1 MNKMYY
7 ENIFMYSSHQS
18 TATTDVEK
26 YFVKHTEKLVVFVL
40 DQRKY
45 NTNVVRLYQK
55 GSLVEEKKINLPQNI
70 FAYFFLWY
78 VYYLFFLMK
87 YFTRKEKVIVI
98 SFHPISFFGMTI
110 QKMIRNIDFLFYDGD
125 YFPPVNIS
133 LILFEALKK
142 HYNKKVK
149 YAFYSG
155 DLINEKMN
163 GMVLNTPYKKTAL
176 WGVMPRNIK
185 RKLDKNSLTIL
196 FVGLMKGSQGLE
208 YLFNF
213 LKEHKNYK
221 LKIIGTCIGN
231 LYKKYIRIIE
241 ENGIENQVYF
251 PNRFFSDYELE
262 EISKTCQVGI
272 ALYDITPTNGTYYTD
287 PGKVKTY
294 ASLGL
299 PIIMS
304 DMSAIAPYIKRF
316 NCGILVKNDN
326 GELGRALL
334 DMRKNYTKY
343 LQGLEKF
350 NDYFYYETLYRK
362 TFRLLE
368 KND

>member
-1 MNKMYY
+1 MYY
-7 ENIFMYSSHQS
+7 KNIFMYSSHQS
-18 TATTDVEK
+18 TANTEE
-26 YFVKHTEKLVVFVL
+26 YFAMHTNKLVVFVL
-40 DQRKY
+40 NPRQYD
-45 NTNVVRLYQK
+45 TNSVRLYKK
-55 GSLVEEKKINLPQNI
+55 GSLVKEKKFKNPKNI
-70 FAYFFLWY
+70 FTFYLLWY
-78 VYYLFFLMK
+78 INYLSFLMK

-98 SFHPISFFGMTI
+98 SWHPISFFGMTI
-110 QKMIRNIDFLFYDGD
+110 QKMVRNIDFLFYDGD
-125 YFPPVNIS
+125 FFPPVNIS
-133 LILFEALKK
+133 LVLFEALKRY
-142 HYNKKVK
+142 YNKKVK

-163 GMVLNTPYKKTAL
+163 GKVLNTPYRKTAL
-176 WGVMPRNIK
+176 WGVLPKNIK

-196 FVGLMKGSQGLE
+196 FVGLIKGSQDLE
-208 YLFNF
+208 FLFNF
-213 LKEHKNYK
+213 LKEHNNYK
-221 LKIIGTCIGN
+221 LKIIGVCTGD
-231 LYKKYIRIIE
+231 LYERYSRIIE

-316 NCGILVKNDN
+316 NCGILVKKDDA
-326 GELGRALL
+326 ELGKALL
-334 DMRKNYTKY
+334 DMKKNYTKY

-350 NDYFYYETLYRK
+350 NSYFYYETLYRK
-362 TFRLLE
+362 TFRMLE

>member
-1 MNKMYY
+1 
-7 ENIFMYSSHQS
+7 MYSSHQS
-18 TATTDVEK
+18 TANTEE
-26 YFVKHTEKLVVFVL
+26 YFAMHTEKLVVFVL
-40 DQRKY
+40 DHRQY
-45 NTNVVRLYQK
+45 NTNLVRLYEK
-55 GSLVEEKKINLPQNI
+55 GSLVEEKKIKLPQNI

-78 VYYLFFLMK
+78 IYYLTFLIK

-98 SFHPISFFGMTI
+98 SGHPISFFGMTI
-110 QKMIRNIDFLFYDGD
+110 QKMLRNIEFLFYDGD

-133 LILFEALKK
+133 LILYEALKR
-142 HYNKKVK
+142 HYNQKVK

-163 GMVLNTPYKKTAL
+163 GKILNTPYRKTAL
-176 WGVMPRNIK
+176 WGVLPRNIK
-185 RKLDKNSLTIL
+185 RKLDKNNLTIL
-196 FVGLMKGSQGLE
+196 FVGFIKDSQDLE
-208 YLFNF
+208 FLFNF

-221 LKIIGTCIGN
+221 LKIIGTCSVGD
-231 LYKKYIRIIE
+231 LYKRYSQIIE

-316 NCGILVKNDN
+316 NCGILVKRDDA
-326 GELGRALL
+326 ELGYALL

-343 LQGLEKF
+343 LEGLRKS
-350 NDYFYYETLYRK
+350 NSYFYYETLYRK
-362 TFRLLE
+362 TFRILE
-368 KND
+368 KNEW

>member
-7 ENIFMYSSHQS
+7 KNIFMYSSHQS
-18 TATTDVEK
+18 TANTEE
-26 YFVKHTEKLVVFVL
+26 YFAMHTNKLVVFVL
-40 DQRKY
+40 NPRQYD
-45 NTNVVRLYQK
+45 TNLVRLYKK
-55 GSLVEEKKINLPQNI
+55 GSLVEEKKIKNPKNI
-70 FAYFFLWY
+70 FAFYFLWY
-78 VYYLFFLMK
+78 INYFTFLMK

-98 SFHPISFFGMTI
+98 SGHPISFFGMTI
-110 QKMIRNIDFLFYDGD
+110 QKMLRNIDFLFYDGD
-125 YFPPVNIS
+125 YYPPVNIS

-163 GMVLNTPYKKTAL
+163 GKVLNTPYRKTAL
-176 WGVMPRNIK
+176 WGVLPRNIK

-196 FVGLMKGSQGLE
+196 FVGFIKDSQDLE
-208 YLFNF
+208 FLFNF

-221 LKIIGTCIGN
+221 LKIIGTCSVGD
-231 LYKKYIRIIE
+231 LYKRYSQIIE

-251 PNRFFSDYELE
+251 PNRFFTDYELE

-316 NCGILVKNDN
+316 NCGILVKRDDA
-326 GELGRALL
+326 ELGKALL

-343 LQGLEKF
+343 LEGLRKF
-350 NDYFYYETLYRK
+350 NSYFYYETLYRK
-362 TFRLLE
+362 TFRILE
-368 KND
+368 KHD

>member
-1 MNKMYY
+1 MYY
-7 ENIFMYSSHQS
+7 KNIFMYSSDQS
-18 TATTDVEK
+18 TATTDTEE

-40 DQRKY
+40 NPRHY
-45 NTNVVRLYQK
+45 NTNKVRLYKK
-55 GSLVEEKKINLPQNI
+55 GRLVEEKKFKNPKNI
-70 FAYFFLWY
+70 FAFYFLWY
-78 VYYLFFLMK
+78 IYYLTFLMK

-98 SFHPISFFGMTI
+98 SWHPISFFGMTI
-110 QKMIRNIDFLFYDGD
+110 QKMLRNIEFLFYDGD

-133 LILFEALKK
+133 LVLFEALKR
-142 HYNKKVK
+142 HYNQKVK

-163 GMVLNTPYKKTAL
+163 GEVLNTPYRKTAL
-176 WGVMPRNIK
+176 WGVKPKNIK
-185 RKLDKNSLTIL
+185 RKLDTNNLTIL
-196 FVGLMKGSQGLE
+196 FVGVMKGSQGVE
-208 YLFNF
+208 FLFNF

-221 LKIIGTCIGN
+221 LKIIGVCIGD
-231 LYKKYIRIIE
+231 LYKKYSKIIE
-241 ENGIENQVYF
+241 ENGIEDQVYF
-251 PNRFFSDYELE
+251 PNRFFTDYELE

-316 NCGILVKNDN
+316 NCGILVKRDDA
-326 GELGRALL
+326 ELGKALL

-343 LQGLEKF
+343 LEGLRKF
-350 NDYFYYETLYRK
+350 NSYFYYETLYRK
-362 TFRLLE
+362 TFRILE
-368 KND
+368 KHD

>member
-7 ENIFMYSSHQS
+7 ENIFMYSSHQT

-26 YFVKHTEKLVVFVL
+26 YLVNHTEKLVVFIL

-45 NTNVVRLYQK
+45 NTNAVRLYK
-55 GSLVEEKKINLPQNI
+55 NGSLVEEKKVNLPQNI
-70 FAYFFLWY
+70 FAYFFMWY
-78 VYYLFFLMK
+78 VYYLSFLMK

-98 SFHPISFFGMTI
+98 SFHPISFFGMSI
-110 QKMIRNIDFLFYDGD
+110 QKMLRNIDFLFYDGD
-125 YFPPVNIS
+125 FFPPVNIS
-133 LILFEALKK
+133 LRLFEAVKR

-163 GMVLNTPYKKTAL
+163 GMVLNTPYRKTAL
-176 WGVMPRNIK
+176 WGVLPRNII

-196 FVGLMKGSQGLE
+196 FIGFIKVSQDLE
-208 YLFNF
+208 FLFNF

-221 LKIIGTCIGN
+221 LKIIGTCSVRD
-231 LYKKYIRIIE
+231 LYTRYTRIIE
-241 ENGIENQVYF
+241 KNGIANQVYF

-316 NCGILVKNDN
+316 NCGILVKRNDT
-326 GELGRALL
+326 ELSEALL
-334 DMRKNYTKY
+334 DMKKNYTKY
-343 LQGLEKF
+343 LKGLEKF
-350 NDYFYYETLYRK
+350 NNHFYYETLYRK
-362 TFRLLE
+362 TFRMLE
-368 KND
+368 KK

>member
-1 MNKMYY
+1 MYY

-18 TATTDVEK
+18 TANTEE
-26 YFVKHTEKLVVFVL
+26 YFAAHTNKLVVFLL
-40 DQRKY
+40 DHREY
-45 NTNVVRLYQK
+45 NTNAVRLYK
-55 GSLVEEKKINLPQNI
+55 NGSLVEEKKINLPQNK

-78 VYYLFFLMK
+78 INYFTFLMR

-110 QKMIRNIDFLFYDGD
+110 QKMLRNIDFLFYDGD
-125 YFPPVNIS
+125 FFPPVNIS
-133 LILFEALKK
+133 LRLFEALKR
-142 HYNKKVK
+142 HYNQKVK

-163 GMVLNTPYKKTAL
+163 GKVLNTPYRKTAL
-176 WGVMPRNIK
+176 WGVLPRNIK

-196 FVGLMKGSQGLE
+196 FVGFIKYSQDLE
-208 YLFNF
+208 FLFNF
-213 LKEHKNYK
+213 LKKHKNYK
-221 LKIIGTCIGN
+221 LKIIGTCSVGD
-231 LYKKYIRIIE
+231 LYARYSRIIKE
-241 ENGIENQVYF
+241 YGIGNQVYF

-262 EISKTCQVGI
+262 KISKTCQVGV

-304 DMSAIAPYIKRF
+304 DMSAIAPYIKKF
-316 NCGILVKNDN
+316 NCGILINNDN
-326 GELGRALL
+326 AELSNALL
-334 DMRKNYTKY
+334 DMRENYAKY
-343 LQGLEKF
+343 LKGLEKF
-350 NDYFYYETLYRK
+350 NDHFYYETLYRK
-362 TFRLLE
+362 TFRMLE
-368 KND
+368 KK

>member
-18 TATTDVEK
+18 TANTEE
-26 YFVKHTEKLVVFVL
+26 YFAAHTNKLVVFLL
-40 DQRKY
+40 DHRAY
-45 NTNVVRLYQK
+45 NTNAVRLYKK
-55 GSLVEEKKINLPQNI
+55 GSLVEEKKINLPQNK

-78 VYYLFFLMK
+78 VNYFTFIMT

-98 SFHPISFFGMTI
+98 SGHPISFFGMTI
-110 QKMIRNIDFLFYDGD
+110 QKMMRNIDFLFYDGD
-125 YFPPVNIS
+125 FYPPVNIS
-133 LILFEALKK
+133 LILFEAVKK
-142 HYNKKVK
+142 YYNKHVK

-163 GMVLNTPYKKTAL
+163 GKVLNTPYRKTAL
-176 WGVMPRNIK
+176 WGVLPRNIK
-185 RKLDKNSLTIL
+185 RKLDKNNLTIL
-196 FVGLMKGSQGLE
+196 FVGFIKDSQDLE
-208 YLFNF
+208 FLFNF

-221 LKIIGTCIGN
+221 LKIIGTCSVRD
-231 LYKKYIRIIE
+231 LYTRHTRIIE

-316 NCGILVKNDN
+316 NCGILVKKNDE
-326 GELGRALL
+326 ELGKALL
-334 DMRKNYTKY
+334 DMKKNYTKY
-343 LQGLEKF
+343 LQGIKKF
-350 NDYFYYETLYRK
+350 NNYFYYETLYRK
-362 TFRLLE
+362 TFRMLE

>member
-1 MNKMYY
+1 
-7 ENIFMYSSHQS
+7 MYSSHQS
-18 TATTDVEK
+18 TANTEE
-26 YFVKHTEKLVVFVL
+26 YFAMHTNKLVVFVL
-40 DQRKY
+40 NPRQY
-45 NTNVVRLYQK
+45 NTNLVRLYKK
-55 GSLVEEKKINLPQNI
+55 GSLVEEKKIKNPKNI
-70 FAYFFLWY
+70 FSFYFFWY
-78 VYYLFFLMK
+78 INYLTFLMK

-98 SFHPISFFGMTI
+98 SWHPISFFGMTI
-110 QKMIRNIDFLFYDGD
+110 QKMLRNIEFLFYDGD
-125 YFPPVNIS
+125 FFPPVNIS
-133 LILFEALKK
+133 LILFEALKR

-163 GMVLNTPYKKTAL
+163 GRVLNTPYRKTAL
-176 WGVMPRNIK
+176 WGVLPRNIK
-185 RKLDKNSLTIL
+185 RKIDKNSLTIL
-196 FVGLMKGSQGLE
+196 FVGVMKGSQGLE
-208 YLFNF
+208 FLFNF

-221 LKIIGTCIGN
+221 LKIIGVCIGD
-231 LYKKYIRIIE
+231 LYKRYIRIIE
-241 ENGIENQVYF
+241 ENGIRDQVYF
-251 PNRFFSDYELE
+251 PNRIFSDKELE

-316 NCGILVKNDN
+316 NCGILVKKDDM
-326 GELGRALL
+326 ELGKALL

-350 NDYFYYETLYRK
+350 NSYFYYETLYRK
-362 TFRLLE
+362 TFRILE
-368 KND
+368 KNG

>member
-1 MNKMYY
+1 MSKMYY

-55 GSLVEEKKINLPQNI
+55 GSLDEEKKIKLPQNI
-70 FAYFFLWY
+70 FAYFFMWY
-78 VYYLFFLMK
+78 VYYISFLMK

-98 SFHPISFFGMTI
+98 SWHPISFFGMTI
-110 QKMIRNIDFLFYDGD
+110 QKMLRNIDFLFYDGD
-125 YFPPVNIS
+125 FFPPVNMS
-133 LILFEALKK
+133 LRLFEAVKR
-142 HYNKKVK
+142 HYNQKVK

-163 GMVLNTPYKKTAL
+163 GKMLNTPYRKTAL

-185 RKLDKNSLTIL
+185 RKLDKNGLTIL
-196 FVGLMKGSQGLE
+196 FVGLIKGSQDLKF
-208 YLFNF
+208 LFNF

-221 LKIIGTCIGN
+221 LKLIGVCTED
-231 LYKKYIRIIE
+231 LYKKYSMIIE

-251 PNRFFSDYELE
+251 PNRFFSDQELE
-262 EISKTCQVGI
+262 EISKACQIGI

-316 NCGILVKNDN
+316 NCGILVKRDN
-326 GELGRALL
+326 AELGRALL
-334 DMRKNYTKY
+334 EMKENYAKY

-350 NDYFYYETLYRK
+350 NDHFYYETLYRK